1 MTLEEDRAEVERV
14 ILRWQ
19 GVSESEQQA
28 MLAKL
33 GKMLDYLGFEDV
45 EFMLRLDIERLI
57 MEIEARLGQA
67 PKAI

>member
-14 ILRWQ
+14 ILRWR

-45 EFMLRLDIERLI
+45 EFKLRLDIERLI